1 MRWIRRSISK
11 VPKRLRDCE
20 APRRARALASARNRG
35 PTEYD
40 RASDLQSPAFGYH
53 RSRPLVCARW
63 CLQGGW
69 PEGCPM
75 LKETC
80 CRLYMIWQL
89 EERVLCAYYAGPPS
103 KLSMYKLNFGSP
115 RSRPDASRT
124 PETVC
129 GHDHMTNVGSG
140 RLQLH
145 APDPGPRRLRSF
157 AVNRDVPAYKR
168 PATPNAPLVLKPPPS
183 PAPLSLACS
192 AAARLPLRFKAR
204 TLGPRKVRPT
214 YSVAGE
220 STHTCTRMIYA

>member
-1 MRWIRRSISK
+1 MCLLCRSA
-11 VPKRLRDCE
+11 V
-20 APRRARALASARNRG
+20 
-35 PTEYD
+35 
-40 RASDLQSPAFGYH
+40 Q
-53 RSRPLVCARW
+53 V
-63 CLQGGW
+63 
-69 PEGCPM
+69 
-75 LKETC
+75 
-80 CRLYMIWQL
+80 
-89 EERVLCAYYAGPPS
+89 
-103 KLSMYKLNFGSP
+103 MYKLNFGSP

-145 APDPGPRRLRSF
+145 APDPGPRRRRSF

-214 YSVAGE
+214 CSVAGE
-220 STHTCTRMIYA
+220 SMHAGICMIYARYMRIYSFHMTHTLYFSFGILLKSVMQELVNPYYCVKS